1 MEFSFMDNMRAII
14 DFSCMDEECDE
25 VIQFNLMQLKENG
38 GLLKCPGCHR
48 QYEFADDVFLEKLDK
63 LRRLLLAVKEAEDIL
78 GDVNVG
84 VTTLNGEVKIP
95 YRLLLTRLNTMI
107 TLDVGGS
114 KVDFHFRV
122 EPLDNGTF
130 R

>member
-1 MEFSFMDNMRAII
+1 MVNMRAII
-14 DFSCMDEECDE
+14 DFTCMDEECDE
-25 VIQFNLMQLKENG
+25 VIQFNLMQLRDNK
-38 GLLKCPGCHR
+38 GLLKCPACHR
-48 QYEFADDVFLEKLDK
+48 QYEFADDVFIEKLEKL
-63 LRRLLLAVKEAEDIL
+63 RNLLLAVQDAEDIL

-107 TLDVGGS
+107 TLDVGGT

-122 EPLDNGTF
+122 EPLDNASF

>member
-1 MEFSFMDNMRAII
+1 MDNLRAII
-14 DFSCMDEECDE
+14 DYTCMDEECDE
-25 VIQFNLMQLKENG
+25 VIQFNLMQLKESEG
-38 GLLKCPGCHR
+38 ILKCPSCHR
-48 QYEFADDVFLEKLDK
+48 QYEFSDDVFIEKLEK
-63 LRRLLLAVKEAEDIL
+63 LRRLLIAVKDAEDIL

-107 TLDVGGS
+107 TIDVGGTM
-114 KVDFHFRV
+114 VDFHFRV
-122 EPLDNGTF
+122 EPLQEDASF

>member
-1 MEFSFMDNMRAII
+1 MNKMRAII
-14 DFSCMDEECDE
+14 DYTCMEDDCDQ
-25 VIQFNLMQLKENG
+25 VIQFNLMQLKENKG
-38 GLLKCPGCHR
+38 ILKCPCCHR
-48 QYEFADDVFLEKLDK
+48 QYEFADDLFLSKLEKLRK
-63 LRRLLLAVKEAEDIL
+63 LLLAVQDAEEIL
-78 GDVNVG
+78 GDCNVG

-107 TLDVGGS
+107 TLDVGGV

-122 EPLDNGTF
+122 EPLDNASF

>member
-1 MEFSFMDNMRAII
+1 MDKMRAII
-14 DFSCMDEECDE
+14 DFNCMEEDCDE
-25 VIQFNLMQLKENG
+25 VVQFNLMQLRENK
-38 GLLKCPGCHR
+38 GLLKCPCCHR
-48 QYEFADDVFLEKLDK
+48 QYEFADNVFLDK
-63 LRRLLLAVKEAEDIL
+63 LNKLRNLLLAVQDAEDIL

-107 TLDVGGS
+107 SLDVGGS

-122 EPLDNGTF
+122 EPLDNASF

>member
-1 MEFSFMDNMRAII
+1 MI
-14 DFSCMDEECDE
+14 
-25 VIQFNLMQLKENG
+25 
-38 GLLKCPGCHR
+38 H
-48 QYEFADDVFLEKLDK
+48 FLEKLEK
-63 LRRLLLAVKEAEDIL
+63 LRRLLLAVKDAEDIL

-107 TLDVGGS
+107 TIDVGGQQ
-114 KVDFHFRV
+114 VDFHFRV
-122 EPLDNGTF
+122 EPLDNGSF

>member
-1 MEFSFMDNMRAII
+1 MED
-14 DFSCMDEECDE
+14 DCTE
-25 VIQFNLMQLKENG
+25 VIQFNLMQLKEDK
-38 GLLKCPGCHR
+38 GLLKCPCCHR
-48 QYEFADDVFLEKLDK
+48 QYEFVDDVFIGKLEKLRK
-63 LRRLLLAVKEAEDIL
+63 LLLAVQDAEEIL
-78 GDVNVG
+78 GDCNVG

-107 TLDVGGS
+107 SLEVGGR

-122 EPLDNGTF
+122 EPLDNASF

>member
-1 MEFSFMDNMRAII
+1 MDNLRAII
-14 DFSCMDEECDE
+14 DYTCMDEECDE
-25 VIQFNLMQLKENG
+25 VIQFNLMQLKESG
-38 GLLKCPGCHR
+38 GILKCPSCHR
-48 QYEFADDVFLEKLDK
+48 QYEFSDDVFIEKLEK
-63 LRRLLLAVKEAEDIL
+63 LRRLLLAVKDAEDIL

-107 TLDVGGS
+107 TLDVGGTM
-114 KVDFHFRV
+114 VDFHFRV
-122 EPLDNGTF
+122 EPLDDASF

>member
-1 MEFSFMDNMRAII
+1 MDNMRAII
-14 DFSCMDEECDE
+14 DYTCMDEECDAC
-25 VIQFNLMQLKENG
+25 IQFNLMQLKENG
-38 GLLKCPGCHR
+38 GLLKCPECHR
-48 QYEFADDVFLEKLDK
+48 QYEFADDLFLEKLEK
-63 LRRLLLAVKEAEDIL
+63 LRRLLLAVKDAEDIL

-107 TLDVGGS
+107 TIDVGGQQ
-114 KVDFHFRV
+114 VDFHFRV
-122 EPLDNGTF
+122 EPLDNGSF

>member
-1 MEFSFMDNMRAII
+1 MENMRAII
-14 DFSCMDEECDE
+14 DFNCMEDDCDE
-25 VIQFNLMQLKENG
+25 VIQFNLMQLKESN

-48 QYEFADDVFLEKLDK
+48 QYEFADSLFISKLSK
-63 LRRLLLAVKEAEDIL
+63 LRNLLLAVKEAEDIL

-84 VTTLNGEVKIP
+84 VTTMNGEVKIP

-107 TLDVGGS
+107 TLDVGGK

-122 EPLDNGTF
+122 EPLDQGSF

>member
-1 MEFSFMDNMRAII
+1 MDNMRAII
-14 DFSCMDEECDE
+14 DFNCMEDDCDE
-25 VIQFNLMQLKENG
+25 VIQFNLMQLKENN
-38 GLLKCPGCHR
+38 GLLKCPACHR
-48 QYEFADDVFLEKLDK
+48 QYEFADAVFIAKLSK
-63 LRRLLLAVKEAEDIL
+63 LRNLLLAVKEAEDIL

-107 TLDVGGS
+107 SLDVGGK

-122 EPLDNGTF
+122 EPLDQGSF

>member
-1 MEFSFMDNMRAII
+1 MDKMRAII
-14 DFSCMDEECDE
+14 DFNCMEEDCDE
-25 VIQFNLMQLKENG
+25 VIQFNLMQLREND
-38 GLLKCPGCHR
+38 GLLKCPCCHR
-48 QYEFADDVFLEKLDK
+48 QYEFADDVFLGKLNK
-63 LRRLLLAVKEAEDIL
+63 LRNLLLAVQEAEDIL

-107 TLDVGGS
+107 TLDVGGE

-122 EPLDNGTF
+122 ESLDNASF

>member
-1 MEFSFMDNMRAII
+1 MDNMRAII
-14 DFSCMDEECDE
+14 DFNCMEEDCDE
-25 VIQFNLMQLKENG
+25 VVQFNLMQLRDNK
-38 GLLKCPGCHR
+38 GLLKCPCCHR
-48 QYEFADDVFLEKLDK
+48 QYEFADDVFIDK
-63 LRRLLLAVKEAEDIL
+63 LNKLRNLLLAVQDAEDIL

-107 TLDVGGS
+107 TLDVGGR

-122 EPLDNGTF
+122 EPLDNASF

>member
-1 MEFSFMDNMRAII
+1 MSKMRAII
-14 DFSCMDEECDE
+14 DFSCMGDDCDE
-25 VIQFNLMQLKENG
+25 TIQFNLMQLKEDK
-38 GLLKCPGCHR
+38 GLLKCPSCHR
-48 QYEFADDVFLEKLDK
+48 QYEFADDEFIGKLEKLRK
-63 LRRLLLAVKEAEDIL
+63 LLLAVQDAEEIL
-78 GDVNVG
+78 GDCNVG

-107 TLDVGGS
+107 TLDVGGT

-122 EPLDNGTF
+122 EPLDNASF